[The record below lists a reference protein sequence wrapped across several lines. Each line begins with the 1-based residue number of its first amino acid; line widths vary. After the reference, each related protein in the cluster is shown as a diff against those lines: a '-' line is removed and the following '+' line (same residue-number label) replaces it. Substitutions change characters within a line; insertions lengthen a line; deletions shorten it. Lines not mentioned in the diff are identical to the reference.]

1 MDWKTMAP
9 IISLAVVLGLV
20 HWGLVRIAL
29 EDLVQRDR
37 VIGGRK
43 APWAL
48 AIVFVNCL
56 GSLVYLIAH
65 PELGATKDETV
76 LPKGVYT
83 MRWHNGDD

>member
-1 MDWKTMAP
+1 MELKVMAP

-29 EDLVQRDR
+29 EDLVKRDR
-37 VIGGRK
+37 AIGGRK

-48 AIVFVNCL
+48 AIIFVNCL

-65 PELGATKDETV
+65 PELKNEDAQV
-76 LPKGVYT
+76 APKAYRI
-83 MRWHNGDD
+83 RWEK

>member
-1 MDWKTMAP
+1 MELKVMAP

-29 EDLVQRDR
+29 EDLVKRDR
-37 VIGGRK
+37 AIGGRK

-48 AIVFVNCL
+48 AIIFVNCL

-65 PELGATKDETV
+65 PELESQDAQVD
-76 LPKGVYT
+76 PGVYRI
-83 MRWHNGDD
+83 RWEK